1 MQSSALAA
9 DRDGDGTRDG
19 ATRSSPLG
27 DSGGGV
33 NGNGN
38 GNGNCTGNG
47 NDNGNGNGNGNG
59 NRTGNRTGNG
69 NVDVNGKGT
78 GNCNVSGNGN
88 DDDSGN
94 GDASGSGNGAL
105 EDAPGGDSRSLSNVS
120 RAKLLVRMGLVR
132 ARLGGGMVAGDR
144 GLRPAAESLWRD
156 VEAVSYTHLTLPT
169 IYSV

>member
-19 ATRSSPLG
+19 ATRFSPLG
-27 DSGGGV
+27 DRGGGV

-38 GNGNCTGNG
+38 GNGNCTGNRTG
-47 NDNGNGNGNGNG
+47 S
-59 NRTGNRTGNG
+59 RTGNRTGNG
-69 NVDVNGKGT
+69 NVD
-78 GNCNVSGNGN
+78 
-88 DDDSGN
+88 DSGN
-94 GDASGSGNGAL
+94 GDGSGSGNGTL

-144 GLRPAAESLWRD
+144 RLRPADESLWRD
-156 VEAVSYTHLTLPT
+156 VEELEKSGAGGAGTNRNAGE
-169 IYSV
+169 